1 MRNVRYLEGIKQMD
15 ERKFADT
22 QGVEFQPIENGG
34 TYLWSMAQAP
44 LITRPFD
51 YHSYNSGA
59 RSHELML

>member
-1 MRNVRYLEGIKQMD
+1 MD